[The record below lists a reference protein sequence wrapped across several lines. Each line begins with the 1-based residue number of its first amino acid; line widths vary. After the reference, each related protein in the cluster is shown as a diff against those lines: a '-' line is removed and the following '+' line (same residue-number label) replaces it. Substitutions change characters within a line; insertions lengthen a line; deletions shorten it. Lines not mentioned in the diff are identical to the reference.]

1 MYGQSFIL
9 NGGNLWSPLLLCV
22 VYDIGYIFRVDAV
35 HVWIIVHINPRIG
48 EFLKNYGLKVL
59 RVKWIEIGR
68 VFVKPGCSF
77 SKDWGNKTWS
87 VHQHVINKTDVLLHA
102 LGPDFYLLHVKRWI
116 SYFENLLNGSEWNH
130 RVHMLCYKFK
140 TCLLNFIFFCD
151 QKWLKASFLC

>member
-1 MYGQSFIL
+1 MVEIYDHPCYYAWFMTLVISFELMQYTSESSCTLI
-9 NGGNLWSPLLLCV
+9 
-22 VYDIGYIFRVDAV
+22 
-35 HVWIIVHINPRIG
+35 PRIG